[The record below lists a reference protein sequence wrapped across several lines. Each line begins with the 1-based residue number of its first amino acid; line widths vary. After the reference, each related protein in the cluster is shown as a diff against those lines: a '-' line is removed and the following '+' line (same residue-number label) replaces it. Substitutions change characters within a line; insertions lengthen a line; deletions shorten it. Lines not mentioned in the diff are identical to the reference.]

1 MLKVFYLMLGS
12 GLNCFT
18 NKRNMRP
25 QKGFT
30 LIELIIVIVIL
41 GIISGVAIPKYLNL
55 VTSAKVAAA
64 RGIGSAISSTISAEH
79 ADYLVNGSDYTLSDV
94 LGNIQFSGGVAY
106 NSASGSSPG
115 SGEVSFSGNTMYLNY
130 KNRNFT
136 WTYTDRSGGA
146 SSYITEGIGF

>member
-18 NKRNMRP
+18 NMRNMRS

-41 GIISGVAIPKYLNL
+41 SIISGVAIPKYINL
-55 VTSAKVAAA
+55 TASAKVSTA
-64 RGIGSAISSTISAEH
+64 RGIGSAIGSTISAEH
-79 ADYLVNGSDYTLSDV
+79 ADYLVNENDYTLSDV
-94 LGNIQFSGGVAY
+94 LGNTQFSGGLTY

-115 SGEVSFSGNTMYLNY
+115 NGEISFSGNTIYLNY
-130 KNRNFT
+130 KNGNF
-136 WTYTDRSGGA
+136 YMDI
-146 SSYITEGIGF
+146 Y